1 MSGKI
6 IPPGYHPASQGE
18 WLRKLCQDYGF
29 ADWRTIWNDP
39 KNSDLRKLRKP
50 NLLQAGDLVWIPP
63 VRQRPVTA
71 GDGAK
76 HAFKAK
82 GKGDEL
88 TIVIEADKGKPNAGV
103 AYAYTIAG
111 VARGSGSSGGDGK
124 TKSPV
129 PRQHDPATLKLG
141 KVFVALDIGHLNPM
155 GDDTPDRGVSGVQA
169 RLNNLGLRAGREDGV
184 LGPRTAR
191 SIVLF
196 QKLEVI
202 AETGTITDD
211 LRARLLQR
219 HGI

>member
-1 MSGKI
+1 MSGRI

-39 KNSDLRKLRKP
+39 KNADLRRMRKP
-50 NLLQAGDLVWIPP
+50 NLLHAGDLVWIPE
-63 VRQRPVTA
+63 VRPRAVPA
-71 GDGAK
+71 PDGAK

-82 GKGDEL
+82 GKGDVL
-88 TIVIEADKGKPNAGV
+88 TIVVEADKAKPHAGV

-111 VARGSGSSGGDGK
+111 VARGSGSSAADGR
-124 TKSPV
+124 TQSPV
-129 PRQHDPATLKLG
+129 PRLHDPATVKLG
-141 KVFVALDIGHLNPM
+141 KAVVALAIGHLNPM

-169 RLNNLGLRAGREDGV
+169 RLNNLGLRAGAEDGV

-191 SIVLF
+191 SIILF
-196 QKLEVI
+196 QKLEVL
-202 AETGTITDD
+202 AESGTITDD
-211 LRARLLQR
+211 LRTRLLQR

>member
-1 MSGKI
+1 MSKRI
-6 IPPGYHPASQGE
+6 TPPGYHPASQGE

-39 KNSDLRKLRKP
+39 KNADLRKVRRP
-50 NLLQAGDLVWIPP
+50 NLLHAGDLVWIPAL
-63 VRQRPVTA
+63 RPREVPA
-71 GDGAK
+71 PDGAK

-82 GKGDEL
+82 GKPDEL
-88 TIVIEADKGKPNAGV
+88 TIVIEADKAKPNAGV

-111 VARGSGSSGGDGK
+111 APRGSGSSGGDGK

-129 PRQHDPATLKLG
+129 PRLHDPATVKLG
-141 KVFVALDIGHLNPM
+141 KEFVTLDIGHLNPL

-169 RLNNLGLRAGREDGV
+169 RLNNLGLRAGREDGI

-191 SIVLF
+191 AITHF
-196 QKLEVI
+196 QKLEGI
-202 AETGTITDD
+202 APTGTITDD
-211 LRARLLQR
+211 LRTRLLQR